1 MEKKDFLSGKI
12 SKAIKVEEN
21 GKPLEKVE
29 NDNINL
35 NGDNKSTERSE
46 SESNGNEI
54 DSFEKLTSLK
64 KLFDSGVLNESEYNE
79 KKEILLEELQMGK
92 KEKLDKLL
100 KLKESG
106 ITSDYGDATADEIK
120 SESYKGTEKSF
131 AINALF

>member
-1 MEKKDFLSGKI
+1 M
-12 SKAIKVEEN
+12 V
-21 GKPLEKVE
+21 
-29 NDNINL
+29 
-35 NGDNKSTERSE
+35 
-46 SESNGNEI
+46 
-54 DSFEKLTSLK
+54 
-64 KLFDSGVLNESEYNE
+64 
-79 KKEILLEELQMGK
+79 K